1 MQLDGAAGSIFGS
14 FFDRNISLEGK
25 IMRGMKVA
33 KILEVLL
40 EDKSATFL
48 IMIARHLI
56 NELFVWM
63 IICCSAS

>member
-56 NELFVWM
+56 NELFV
-63 IICCSAS
+63 

>member
-40 EDKSATFL
+40 EDKSDIFL